1 MTIAEDFKKW
11 MGEKASQV
19 ADYAGDYPGRVE
31 EQFRSGLSSMQQ
43 ERQVGLPGHLG
54 ASQARYALST
64 PFVMDA
70 LSQAGKGLSKL
81 GQQQQLG
88 IDEAMSRIGVDV
100 PERKEAEPMGA
111 GIPAVLWGILRG
123 KKVPSKA
130 RAKAQGTDIAPRV
143 TVKSSQFFDKKPGE
157 SVTFRFIRNIERAP
171 DMGSRF
177 GQDVEPAGRYMQE
190 ASPVNIETPGW
201 EMGEITFN
209 NPLYVQFGGSYE
221 SEANWKRV
229 LSKRYSATGKSLS
242 RKIIDSGYDGI
253 VVVEPGGHTSEIV
266 DLSKPT
272 KRPTKAGAARR
283 TGVPWKFAKKDADF
297 YVMKKGQNAGQI
309 VKEPGPNTIGIVVD
323 RNVLVPKYA
332 EYMFQNIHN
341 QGGFKARQ
349 QGSVIPFITN
359 DDIDDVVLEW
369 MSDMS
374 RRR

>member
-1 MTIAEDFKKW
+1 MTIAEEFKKRF
-11 MGEKASQV
+11 SQAV
-19 ADYAGDYPGRVE
+19 EYAGDYPGKVRE
-31 EQFRSGLSSMQQ
+31 EFLSGAEQMQR
-43 ERQVGLPGHLG
+43 EREVGLPGHLG
-54 ASQARYALST
+54 ASQMRYSLGT

-100 PERKEAEPMGA
+100 PERKETEPMGV
-111 GIPAVLWGILRG
+111 GIPSVLWGILRG
-123 KKVPSKA
+123 
-130 RAKAQGTDIAPRV
+130 
-143 TVKSSQFFDKKPGE
+143 
-157 SVTFRFIRNIERAP
+157 
-171 DMGSRF
+171 
-177 GQDVEPAGRYMQE
+177 
-190 ASPVNIETPGW
+190 
-201 EMGEITFN
+201 
-209 NPLYVQFGGSYE
+209 
-221 SEANWKRV
+221 
-229 LSKRYSATGKSLS
+229 
-242 RKIIDSGYDGI
+242 
-253 VVVEPGGHTSEIV
+253 
-266 DLSKPT
+266 

>member
-43 ERQVGLPGHLG
+43 ERQAGLPGHLG
-54 ASQARYALST
+54 ALQARYSLST

-100 PERKEAEPMGA
+100 PERKEVEPMGV

-123 KKVPSKA
+123 
-130 RAKAQGTDIAPRV
+130 
-143 TVKSSQFFDKKPGE
+143 
-157 SVTFRFIRNIERAP
+157 
-171 DMGSRF
+171 
-177 GQDVEPAGRYMQE
+177 
-190 ASPVNIETPGW
+190 
-201 EMGEITFN
+201 
-209 NPLYVQFGGSYE
+209 
-221 SEANWKRV
+221 
-229 LSKRYSATGKSLS
+229 
-242 RKIIDSGYDGI
+242 
-253 VVVEPGGHTSEIV
+253 
-266 DLSKPT
+266 

-323 RNVLVPKYA
+323 RDVLVPKYA